1 MKEIQTCKILGEE
14 VRVRRKALNLTQ
26 AELAMTSGTGV
37 RFVGDLENG
46 KETCHVGKV
55 LTVLRT
61 LGLHWTVGAGTERAT
76 SSAPRRIPKLPSP
89 TASGF

>member
-55 LTVLRT
+55 LSVLRT
-61 LGLHWTVGAGTERAT
+61 LGLRWTVGVGSERKT
-76 SSAPRRIPKLPSP
+76 
-89 TASGF
+89 